1 MRSGAS
7 HPGPHQTWVPAHCL
21 SHRGSGAVT
30 ASARQPSLRVPHV
43 AEAAADAWC
52 CQHAFATAAW
62 PSGRSC
68 FVKQVGGEGRNARA
82 TSFALARSFWKFSPR
97 QFAFENRRLPLACRN
112 HPASSGT
119 LTFRCTHS
127 HPHGGLWA
135 IQKRLFFVKKLW
147 RTRVPCGIVRKTK
160 N

>member
-7 HPGPHQTWVPAHCL
+7 HPGPHQTWVPAPCL

-30 ASARQPSLRVPHV
+30 ASARQPSQRVPHV

-52 CQHAFATAAW
+52 CNHVSATAAW
-62 PSGRSC
+62 PAALPAC
-68 FVKQVGGEGRNARA
+68 KQVGGGGRNARA

-97 QFAFENRRLPLACRN
+97 QFAFENHRLPLACRN

-127 HPHGGLWA
+127 HPSCWLRA
-135 IQKRLFFVKKLW
+135 IQKRHPIVKKLW
-147 RTRVPCGIVRKTK
+147 TMRLPCGIVRKTK